1 MGITYPSGH
10 ATDAV
15 GFSAPVIA
23 ESLRDAAHTSL
34 DSVYINLDS
43 PQSMVEDHKK
53 NESESESEWKALT
66 SKSVN
71 TNFRHIMW
79 LEKRILALE
88 SALMSF
94 TYNSEMGSG
103 HPDDGGWFD

>member
-10 ATDAV
+10 ATDTV
-15 GFSAPVIA
+15 GFPAPVIA

-34 DSVYINLDS
+34 NSVYINLDS
-43 PQSMVEDHKK
+43 AKSMVEDHKK
-53 NESESESEWKALT
+53 NESECKSEIK
-66 SKSVN
+66 
-71 TNFRHIMW
+71 R

-88 SALMSF
+88 KVLMSF

>member
-1 MGITYPSGH
+1 M
-10 ATDAV
+10 A
-15 GFSAPVIA
+15 FSAPVIA
-23 ESLRDAAHTSL
+23 ESLRDPTCTGL
-34 DSVYINLDS
+34 NRVYINLHS

-53 NESESESEWKALT
+53 NESECESEIK
-66 SKSVN
+66 
-71 TNFRHIMW
+71 R

-88 SALMSF
+88 KVMMSF